1 LRRSS
6 PSQRP
11 VFPPLQA
18 ARREAEIDRASE
30 NDKGHGRIEKRTI
43 EVTSA
48 LAEYLEPDWES
59 CAQVFRLTR
68 ERRIGETVET
78 QVIFGITSV
87 ARERGG
93 TRRLLDFTR
102 EHWGIENG
110 LHGVRD
116 GTLREDASR
125 VRKGSGPQVMAAI
138 RNVVVFLFHRLGH
151 TSAASATRHYVCHPE
166 ESLRILSFPI

>member
-1 LRRSS
+1 MRLSS

-30 NDKGHGRIEKRTI
+30 KAKGHGRIEKRTI
-43 EVTSA
+43 EVTST
-48 LAEYLEPDWES
+48 LGEYLGSDWKG

-68 ERRIGETVET
+68 ERRIGERVET
-78 QVIFGITSV
+78 QVIFGITSLD
-87 ARERGG
+87 RERGG
-93 TRRLLDFTR
+93 PSGLLEFTR
-102 EHWGIENG
+102 GHWGIENS

-125 VRKGSGPQVMAAI
+125 VRKGSAAEVMATL
-138 RNVVVFLFHRLGH
+138 RNIVIFIFHRAGH
-151 TSAASATRHYVCHPE
+151 TSAAFATRHYVCQPE
-166 ESLRILSFPI
+166 ESLKALVFPA